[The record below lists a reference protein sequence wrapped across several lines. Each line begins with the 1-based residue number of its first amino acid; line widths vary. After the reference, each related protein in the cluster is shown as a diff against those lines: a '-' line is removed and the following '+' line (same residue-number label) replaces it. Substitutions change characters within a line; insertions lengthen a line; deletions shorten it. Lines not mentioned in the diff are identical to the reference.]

1 MNRAVKIRRDTSAR
15 FQLALILLIVGAPA
29 VLSGQQQAPP
39 AAAEST
45 PAVSFVYDVASFW
58 KFKPDGG
65 PMSVSM
71 RTEQDGLN
79 AMHVRIKSII
89 CLAYDVYDYQVSGGP
104 NWMDSDLYDLHAKMD
119 EATMVMLGKLSA
131 DDAREARKHMAQA
144 LLADRL
150 KLAIHHETR
159 QFPVFVLEVAKG
171 GPKVQAKPGD
181 EYSNGLAGM
190 DGKPGGKGMM
200 RMSSD
205 PGGILI
211 TAQGLSMD
219 RLAAQISVRFT
230 PRLKTKPASRATT
243 ISRCVILPTMRA
255 GGAQPFPRR
264 RQCRVGRQFRD
275 FHFHRAPGS
284 VGLKL
289 ESKKA
294 PLDVIVID
302 HI

>member
-1 MNRAVKIRRDTSAR
+1 M
-15 FQLALILLIVGAPA
+15 
-29 VLSGQQQAPP
+29 LSGQQQAPP

-45 PAVSFVYDVASFW
+45 PAVSFVYDVASFR

-119 EATMVMLGKLSA
+119 EATMEMLGKLSA

-171 GPKVQAKPGD
+171 GPKVQEAKPGD

-219 RLAAQISVRFT
+219 RLAAQISGTVHSKVENETGLKGDYDFT
-230 PRLKTKPASRATT
+230 LRYSPDDARVVVPNPSQGGGSAGLADNSE
-243 ISRCVILPTMRA
+243 ISIFTAL
-255 GGAQPFPRR
+255 QD
-264 RQCRVGRQFRD
+264 QL
-275 FHFHRAPGS
+275 
-284 VGLKL
+284 GLKL